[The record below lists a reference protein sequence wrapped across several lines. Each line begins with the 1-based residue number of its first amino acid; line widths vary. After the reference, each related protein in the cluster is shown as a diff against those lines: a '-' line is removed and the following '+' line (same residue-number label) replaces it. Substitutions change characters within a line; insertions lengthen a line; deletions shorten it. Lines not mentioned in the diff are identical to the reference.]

1 MVDTSAAPSAPS
13 APTGHVRPRLL
24 VDLFLGVVLAGFVL
38 ASTWL
43 NARAPGMEAYQPSV
57 WTYLSGALLALPFA
71 LRRRAPLTAL
81 TLSGL
86 AFAWYR
92 LTDGVDGGAAAVAL
106 FLLLVAAGAYG
117 RARARDVVRG
127 VVRGVVILGM
137 MVLLAWSLFRHDAVA
152 RFPAVVAVQA
162 YAIAL
167 NIFYFAAA
175 WVLGD
180 QLRLR
185 RSREADLA
193 ERTADLT
200 AKTLELEQQRER
212 TAETA
217 ATEERLRLARELH
230 DVLGHHVSVM
240 GVQAAAAGRV
250 LDRDPARAAEA
261 LASIEG
267 SSRQAVTE
275 LQRVLALLR
284 TDASDPAGGLRVE
297 ARLDALAR
305 ELRAAGLAVTL
316 QAEDLPEL
324 PTEIDLA
331 LSRVVQESLTNALR
345 HAGPGSSTWV
355 RIWGTRTGVEV
366 EVVDDANGDP
376 LPDEDRFGTG
386 SGLTGMRE
394 RVELHGGRFHAG
406 PTTLRGYRVHAWL
419 PLPTVATP
427 DLGDAATDGLEA
439 PTAGSR

>member
-1 MVDTSAAPSAPS
+1 MDTSPAPSRAS
-13 APTGHVRPRLL
+13 APAERLRSQLLIDL
-24 VDLFLGVVLAGFVL
+24 VFGVVLAGFVL

-43 NARAPGMEAYQPSV
+43 SAQAPGMEAHQPSV

-86 AFAWYR
+86 GFIAYR
-92 LTDGVDGGAAAVAL
+92 LTDGIDGGAAAVAL
-106 FLLLVAAGAYG
+106 FLVLVAAGAYA
-117 RARARDVVRG
+117 RARFRDVVRA
-127 VVRGVVILGM
+127 VVVAGM
-137 MVLLAWSLFRHDAVA
+137 MTLLAWALFRNSGATE
-152 RFPAVVAVQA
+152 FPAVAAMQA
-162 YAIAL
+162 YAVAL
-167 NIFYFAAA
+167 NVFYFAAA

-193 ERTADLT
+193 SRTTELT
-200 AKTLELEQQRER
+200 AKTLELEQERER

-240 GVQAAAAGRV
+240 GVQAAAARRV
-250 LDRDPARAAEA
+250 LARDPDRATEA
-261 LASIEG
+261 LTSIEE

-275 LQRVLALLR
+275 LQRVLQLLR
-284 TDASDPAGGLRVE
+284 TDTRDAAGGLRVE

-316 QAEDLPEL
+316 QVDPLPDL

-331 LSRVVQESLTNALR
+331 LGRVVQESLTNALR

-355 RIWGTRTGVEV
+355 RMWTTRTGVEV
-366 EVVDDANGDP
+366 
-376 LPDEDRFGTG
+376 
-386 SGLTGMRE
+386 
-394 RVELHGGRFHAG
+394 
-406 PTTLRGYRVHAWL
+406 
-419 PLPTVATP
+419 
-427 DLGDAATDGLEA
+427 
-439 PTAGSR
+439 